1 MFFKKKICYVL
12 MLALCILQLAAC
24 KNKVDKPDNSS
35 VEVFTINDQKIF
47 LDEVMYRVWESEDEN
62 SYYSKDY
69 QEKYGKS
76 YWDSEIVKGTPV
88 RDSLKEQLY
97 DDIVRDAL
105 LYQKA
110 KEKGYTLTSAETKL
124 YEDEVNSE
132 WNELSKDVRKNIGA
146 SKDLLLRIK
155 EKKGLID
162 KYFTDV
168 LKTYKV
174 DEDKVKASI
183 NLDQYKEIDVQ
194 TIGYYKYTYGED
206 GSEIKKSKEENEM
219 GLESL
224 TEIADKAKTAK
235 NFDDLLT
242 DDSDPLETEELS
254 IIPGETACDKKIQ
267 DAASSMKP
275 GEVSDIIDTESG
287 YFIVKVLDNT
297 SDDAYEEA
305 ISDAIKQEKYKQFD
319 KYFDTLIKSADIQ
332 TTKEWDDIKVGGTV
346 IKES

>member
-1 MFFKKKICYVL
+1 M
-12 MLALCILQLAAC
+12 
-24 KNKVDKPDNSS
+24 DKPDNTS

-62 SYYSKDY
+62 SYYSRDY
-69 QEKYGKS
+69 QKKYGKS
-76 YWDSEIVKGTPV
+76 YWDSEIVKGTLV
-88 RDSLKEQLY
+88 KDSLKEQLY

-105 LYQKA
+105 LYQEA
-110 KEKGYTLTSAETKL
+110 KKKGYTLTSDEIKL
-124 YEDEVNSE
+124 YEDEVNRE
-132 WNELSKDVRKNIGA
+132 WDAMSKDVRKNIGA
-146 SKDLLLRIK
+146 SKDLIMRIK

-162 KYFTDV
+162 KYFTEI

-174 DEDKVKASI
+174 DEEKVKASI
-183 NLDQYKEIDVQ
+183 KSDEYKEIDIQ
-194 TIGYYKYTYGED
+194 TIGYHKYTYGED
-206 GSEIKKSKEENEM
+206 GSEITKSKEENEM

-235 NFDDLLT
+235 NFEDLLT

-267 DAASSMKP
+267 DVASSMKP
-275 GEVSDIIDTESG
+275 GEVSNIIDTESG

-297 SDDAYEEA
+297 SDDAYKEA
-305 ISDAIKQEKYKQFD
+305 LSDAMKQEKYKQFD
-319 KYFDTLIKSADIQ
+319 KYFDTLIKNADIQ
-332 TTKEWDDIKVGGTV
+332 TTKEWDGIKIGGTV

>member
-12 MLALCILQLAAC
+12 ILALCVLQLAAC
-24 KNKVDKPDNSS
+24 KSKVDKPDNTS

-47 LDEVMYRVWESEDEN
+47 LDEVMYRVWETEDEN
-62 SYYSKDY
+62 SYYNEDFQK
-69 QEKYGKS
+69 KYGKS
-76 YWDSEIVKGTPV
+76 YWDSEIVKGTLV

-105 LYQKA
+105 LYQEA
-110 KEKGYTLTSAETKL
+110 KKEGYTLSSDEIKL
-124 YEDEVNSE
+124 YEDEVSKE
-132 WNELSKDVRKNIGA
+132 WDAMSKDIRKAIGA
-146 SKDLLLRIK
+146 SKDLLMRIK

-162 KYFTDV
+162 KYFAEK
-168 LKTYKV
+168 LKTYQV
-174 DEDKVKASI
+174 DEDKIKASI
-183 NLDQYKEIDVQ
+183 KSDEYKEIDVQ

-206 GSEIKKSKEENEM
+206 GSEIKKSEEENEM

-224 TEIADKAKTAK
+224 NEIADKAKTAK
-235 NFDDLLT
+235 NFEDLLT

-267 DAASSMKP
+267 DAACSMKP

-305 ISDAIKQEKYKQFD
+305 LSDAIKQEKYKQFD
-319 KYFDTLIKSADIQ
+319 KYFDTLKKNADIQ
-332 TTKEWDDIKVGGTV
+332 TTKEWDGITIGGTV